1 MGFLVFLDTTEYMFQ
16 GFLKEVFET
25 YQKRVSFLQFFQ
37 AFYFWTFAL
46 TIKKSERFELKKM
59 RQFCK
64 GF

>member
-1 MGFLVFLDTTEYMFQ
+1 MGFFGIFRHNRVYVSGIF
-16 GFLKEVFET
+16 KVVFET

-46 TIKKSERFELKKM
+46 TINKSERFELKKM